1 MVNIQIAG
9 GSLVNPTF
17 NVNIHEHE
25 RKVLKWKEAG
35 KDEIHSK
42 KRRLRS

>member
-9 GSLVNPTF
+9 GSLANPTF
-17 NVNIHEHE
+17 NVNICEHE
-25 RKVLKWKEAG
+25 RKVLKQKEAG
-35 KDEIHSK
+35 KNEVHPK